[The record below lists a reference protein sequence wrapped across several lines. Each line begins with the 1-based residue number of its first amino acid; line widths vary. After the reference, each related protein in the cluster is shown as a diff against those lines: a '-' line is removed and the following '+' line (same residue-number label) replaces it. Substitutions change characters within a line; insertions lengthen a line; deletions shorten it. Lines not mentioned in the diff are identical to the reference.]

1 MPAPLNFPDILAA
14 GTDELGTIVRLS
26 GDSLTLFL
34 SLIQMSVN
42 VGYWEGVES
51 ETDED
56 TRSALVA
63 KAANEI
69 MSSLCGLVVSTVWAG
84 GQPGFLLCDGSVYN
98 RADYPRLYDAS
109 AAVFRVSPD
118 TFRVPDLR
126 HKFVRGAWGD
136 AGLVGGEDD
145 VILTVDQ
152 IPPHSHTYTA
162 PALLDLDLEGAGVP
176 TPAAAINPLPQSTGL
191 AGGNQAHNNLPSF
204 GTLVYVVVAE

>member
-1 MPAPLNFPDILAA
+1 MPAPLNLPELLAA
-14 GTDELGTIVRLS
+14 ASEELGTTVRLS

-42 VGYWEGVES
+42 EKYWDGVETAS
-51 ETDED
+51 DED
-56 TRSALVA
+56 VRSALVA

-69 MSSLCGLVVSTVWAG
+69 MGSICGWVISTVWSG

-126 HKFVRGAWGD
+126 HKFVRGAWND
-136 AGLVGGEDD
+136 AGLVGGEDT
-145 VILTVDQ
+145 VTLTVDQ
-152 IPPHSHTYTA
+152 IPQHSHTYTA

-176 TPAAAINPLPQSTGL
+176 TPAAAINPLPQNTGL
-191 AGGNQAHNNLPSF
+191 TGGNQSHNNLPAF